1 MLPNFVQLTQ
11 TVQCMR
17 HSNTHVQRRNLRKTR
32 CLIQSDLAMMIIGF
46 LLCLGFFTACRATTT
61 TTTATTTT
69 TTTTS
74 TTTTKW
80 RPPYRGAFA
89 PVPVDNDTSQFLEGD
104 IAPNPI
110 GSGSTLNSFRNDS
123 AALWSQGR
131 VPWRIDEDEWKGI
144 WEPVFLDEAIENI
157 TNSLRKIEAGVP
169 CIDFEWV
176 SPSLTNF

>member
-69 TTTTS
+69 TTTTTS

-89 PVPVDNDTSQFLEGD
+89 PVPTDSETDSQLSEGD
-104 IAPNPI
+104 IAPNPL
-110 GSGSTLNSFRNDS
+110 GSGSTLHSYRSKS
-123 AALWSQGR
+123 AALWSRGR
-131 VPWRIDEDEWKGI
+131 VPYRITRMNGM
-144 WEPVFLDEAIENI
+144 A
-157 TNSLRKIEAGVP
+157 SL
-169 CIDFEWV
+169 
-176 SPSLTNF
+176 L